1 VDAHGAH
8 PGFHLAVTWE
18 FRDDTVTITG
28 VWVAYVRIADHREAG
43 RNVDVT
49 TVKYSFGH
57 GLFASVLE

>member
-1 VDAHGAH
+1 
-8 PGFHLAVTWE
+8 VTWE